1 MDPLTAGLFVAAS
14 VGTSLYAGKNQSKIE
29 AASIKMQ
36 TEQAKLQASE
46 AALERTKS
54 YRQNLSNQL
63 ALSGMGFGSTTALA
77 TASAQGF
84 GNYMA
89 DINAINT
96 SAKFA
101 DAAGQSALATS
112 KSNAFLNVVNTG
124 MNAAMLSQ
132 DLGLFSAP
140 KKKVKK

>member
-54 YRQNLSNQL
+54 FRQNVSNQL
-63 ALSGMGFGSTTALA
+63 ALGGMGFGSTTAVA
-77 TASAQGF
+77 VAGAQGF

-96 SAKFA
+96 GIKFA
-101 DAAGQSALATS
+101 DAAGSAALATS
-112 KSNAFLNVVNTG
+112 KTNAFLNTVNAG
-124 MNAAMLSQ
+124 FSAAALSQ
-132 DLGLFSAP
+132 DLGLFSSP
-140 KKKVKK
+140 KRKVKK